1 MTDAPKPLD
10 IAAEQAGIRRRS
22 ELALILCIVVLGPA
36 VWGLPQDG
44 MTTGHM
50 SSVGMLSAPV
60 VLLMEARV
68 SDRNAIGR
76 RSVKKKYTVFNFGTG
91 GAKGTAAPATN
102 SVMETLA
109 RAGRFSWREI
119 LNWQELR
126 NAMGNK

>member
-1 MTDAPKPLD
+1 MTDPLIMD
-10 IAAEQAGIRRRS
+10 GIVFFNTLIPGSDPCVGGSGRS
-22 ELALILCIVVLGPA
+22 YALDA

-44 MTTGHM
+44 MTTAHM

-60 VLLMEARV
+60 VLLMDARV